1 MAPRASKAGSVDA
14 DRIRRFRQMWDD
26 EIAGAA
32 LYRSLAECAD
42 EHRRPVLLSLAEAED
57 GHAQH
62 WSKLLAEAGVTD
74 LQPRRLPFRVKFLA
88 FLARR
93 LSAEAV
99 LQVVFHMEVAG
110 AEKYEHVPEAP
121 STMAAQERTHG
132 KVVAALGGDTTGER
146 IARSEGRHRMSTA
159 GGALRAAVFG
169 VNDGLVSNLLLVMG
183 VAGGTSGGRFVL
195 LAGVSGWLAGACS
208 MAMGE
213 WVSVGSQRELYE
225 HEIDI
230 EREELAHFPDEE
242 REELALIYQAKGLG
256 AQEAHALADTLIG
269 SDQALEALTREELGF
284 DVRTLGSPL
293 TAAFVS
299 FLAFSLGAVV
309 PIVPFLVGS
318 GTAAVIVA
326 AVLSVVM
333 LFAVGVGI
341 SVFTGSSAPRSGLRM
356 AGVGVLVGAVSY
368 GFGSLLGGVLDV

>member
-1 MAPRASKAGSVDA
+1 
-14 DRIRRFRQMWDD
+14 MWDD

-32 LYRSLAECAD
+32 LYRSLAECAE
-42 EHRRPVLLSLAEAED
+42 EHRRPILISLAEAEEE
-57 GHAQH
+57 HARH

-74 LQPRRLPFRVKFLA
+74 LRPRRLPFRVKFLT

-99 LQVVFHMEVAG
+99 LQIVFRWEVAD
-110 AEKYEHVPEAP
+110 ADKYERVPEAP
-121 STMAAQERTHG
+121 SSMADQERAHG
-132 KVVAALGGDTTGER
+132 RVVAALGGDTTGER
-146 IARSEGRHRMSTA
+146 IARSEGRHRVSTT

-183 VAGGTSGGRFVL
+183 VAGGTSGSRFVL

-213 WVSVGSQRELYE
+213 WVSVSSQRELYE
-225 HEIDI
+225 HEIEI
-230 EREELAHFPDEE
+230 EREELAHFPEEE
-242 REELALIYQAKGLG
+242 RDELALIYQAKGLS

-269 SDQALEALTREELGF
+269 SDQALDALTREELGF

-299 FLAFSLGAVV
+299 FLAFSSGAVV
-309 PIVPFLVGS
+309 PIAPFLVGS
-318 GTAAVIVA
+318 GAAAVVVA
-326 AVLSVVM
+326 AVLSVLM

-341 SVFTGSSAPRSGLRM
+341 SVFTGNPPIRSGLRI
-356 AGVGVLVGAVSY
+356 AVVGTLVATVSY
-368 GFGSLLGGVLDV
+368 GIGSVLGSALNV